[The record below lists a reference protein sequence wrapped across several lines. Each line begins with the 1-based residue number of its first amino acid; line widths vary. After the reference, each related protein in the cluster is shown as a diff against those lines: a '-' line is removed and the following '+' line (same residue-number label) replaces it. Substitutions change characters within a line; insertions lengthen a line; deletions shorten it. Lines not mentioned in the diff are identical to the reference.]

1 MSQMAIALI
10 ILAAT
15 IVLFIWE
22 PVPILVTA
30 IGASI
35 AYAYA
40 GIIPVGDIFKGYN
53 SNTIVLLAGMMI
65 VGSSLFHT
73 GLTDIIGEK
82 MVKITGKSERNI
94 VLATLIVSCALSSVC
109 SNIGV
114 MTAMAPLVTA
124 MCFSAGCGSSRTLMA
139 LLFGAQFGGFV
150 TLVGVGS
157 NASAAKA
164 MADLGLTPFGF
175 FGITP
180 FGLGICVL
188 GTLYFTFVGM
198 KFLPD
203 TGYVPE
209 FAKVEKKPFD
219 KNKAAIACITMAAV
233 LVVIALSPKKMPMHV
248 AAVIGSLV
256 IMGTKC
262 MTVRE
267 AIAAIDWNCMLL
279 VGSLTAISTGVQK
292 SGAGAAMAELIL
304 QILGEHPS
312 TFMITTV
319 IFIAAAILTQ
329 VMSNIPTIM
338 LFMPIGV
345 SIAKAINVSPYPIC
359 MIITL
364 AGAAYYATPFAA
376 PQNMMTVGWTQ
387 YRFVDYVKAGL
398 PMLLVTYLVIVA
410 VIPFYLP
417 Y

>member
-1 MSQMAIALI
+1 
-10 ILAAT
+10 
-15 IVLFIWE
+15 
-22 PVPILVTA
+22 
-30 IGASI
+30 
-35 AYAYA
+35 
-40 GIIPVGDIFKGYN
+40 
-53 SNTIVLLAGMMI
+53 
-65 VGSSLFHT
+65 
-73 GLTDIIGEK
+73 
-82 MVKITGKSERNI
+82 
-94 VLATLIVSCALSSVC
+94 
-109 SNIGV
+109 
-114 MTAMAPLVTA
+114 
-124 MCFSAGCGSSRTLMA
+124 
-139 LLFGAQFGGFV
+139 
-150 TLVGVGS
+150 
-157 NASAAKA
+157 
-164 MADLGLTPFGF
+164 
-175 FGITP
+175 
-180 FGLGICVL
+180 
-188 GTLYFTFVGM
+188 M

-233 LVVIALSPKKMPMHV
+233 LVVIALNPKKMPMHV

-319 IFIAAAILTQ
+319 IFIAAVILTQ

-364 AGAAYYATPFAA
+364 AGAASYATPFAA

-387 YRFVDYVKAGL
+387 YRFMDYIKAGL